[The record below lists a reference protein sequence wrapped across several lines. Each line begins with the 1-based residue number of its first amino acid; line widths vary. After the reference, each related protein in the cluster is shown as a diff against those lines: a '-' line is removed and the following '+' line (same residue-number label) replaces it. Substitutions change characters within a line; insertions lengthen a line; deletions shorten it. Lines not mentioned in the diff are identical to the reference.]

1 MHFLLGDGAGAPGRR
16 RCSAIQSVNNVIK
29 FQQRPN
35 GDAVFLHYYSLMPG
49 VDILQKKPKNAQGG
63 INSAL
68 AKSPQTP
75 KKVFLLPRNEEIMI
89 FFALNCHC

>member
-1 MHFLLGDGAGAPGRR
+1 MHFLLGDGAGGRR

-49 VDILQKKPKNAQGG
+49 VDILQKKPKNAPGG

-68 AKSPQTP
+68 AKFPEYPKLSGFTP
-75 KKVFLLPRNEEIMI
+75 
-89 FFALNCHC
+89 

>member
-1 MHFLLGDGAGAPGRR
+1 MARAGGRR

-63 INSAL
+63 MNSAQ
-68 AKSPQTP
+68 AKFTESLI
-75 KKVFLLPRNEEIMI
+75 KSVLPP
-89 FFALNCHC
+89 